1 MKIMTWNTALTE
13 GSDATAVINYVKEFL
28 DKEDDAIAVL
38 QQIPYKIP
46 DESLDGDEKWRNAI
60 KHPSYKQFDKTFPEA
75 KYTVSKNTTFNNGRI
90 VMLTAI
96 VTRMQ
101 CEKDAKFITT
111 NREAA
116 VQIKGSYS
124 VFGVHAKY
132 GDDNKSYLIGL
143 NSKEADII
151 LGDFNAGDYYLDE
164 NVPFENRDT
173 FKSILKDYV
182 CICNMPTKEVKNK
195 KGELIRKT
203 CIDHVFV
210 KSSIVDKCSSLKIH
224 EDIKISDHYPIT
236 FYID

>member
-1 MKIMTWNTALTE
+1 MKIMTWNTALSE

-28 DKEDDAIAVL
+28 DKEDDTIAVL

-46 DESLDGDEKWRNAI
+46 DKDEKWEKAI
-60 KHPSYKQFDKTFPEA
+60 LDPSYMQFFRAFPEDIY
-75 KYTVSKNTTFNNGRI
+75 KVSKNTTFNNGLIR
-90 VMLTAI
+90 MLTVI
-96 VTRMQ
+96 VTRMK
-101 CEKDAKFITT
+101 CVKDEIFATT

-116 VQIKGSYS
+116 IQIKDSYS
-124 VFGVHAKY
+124 VFGVHAKN
-132 GDDNKSYLIGL
+132 GNDTKSYLIGL
-143 NSKEADII
+143 NSINADII
-151 LGDFNAGDYYLDE
+151 LGDFNAGDYYRYKDE
-164 NVPFENRDT
+164 PCENRAT

-195 KGELIRKT
+195 NGELIRRT

>member
-28 DKEDDAIAVL
+28 DKEDDTIAVL

-46 DESLDGDEKWRNAI
+46 DKDEKWKKAI
-60 KHPSYKQFDKTFPEA
+60 VDPSYMQFDMAFPED
-75 KYTVSKNTTFNNGRI
+75 KYTVSKNTTFNNGCIR
-90 VMLTAI
+90 MLTVI

-101 CEKDAKFITT
+101 CEEDAKFITT

-151 LGDFNAGDYYLDE
+151 LGDFNAGDYYRHE

-182 CICNMPTKEVKNK
+182 CICNMPTKEVRDEN
-195 KGELIRKT
+195 GILTRRT
-203 CIDHVFV
+203 CLDHIFV
-210 KSSIVDKCSSLKIH
+210 KSSIVNKCSSLIIH
-224 EDIKISDHYPIT
+224 EDINLSDHYPIT
-236 FYID
+236 FCID

>member
-28 DKEDDAIAVL
+28 DKEDDTIAVL
-38 QQIPYKIP
+38 QQIPYKLP
-46 DESLDGDEKWRNAI
+46 DESLDADEKWENAI
-60 KHPSYKQFDKTFPEA
+60 EHPSYTQFDKTFPKD

-96 VTRMQ
+96 VTRMK
-101 CEKDAKFITT
+101 CVKDEIFATT

-116 VQIKGSYS
+116 IQIKDSYS
-124 VFGVHAKY
+124 VFGVHAKT
-132 GDDNKSYLIGL
+132 GNDTKSYLIGL
-143 NSKEADII
+143 NSINADII
-151 LGDFNAGDYYLDE
+151 LGDFNAGDYYRYKDE
-164 NVPFENRDT
+164 PCENRAT

-195 KGELIRKT
+195 NGELIRRT

-210 KSSIVDKCSSLKIH
+210 KSSIVDKCSSLIIH

-236 FYID
+236 FYIE